1 MCAEWIPAPLPP
13 LPSPLL
19 QPQFRAFLHLL
30 VELSYSVSQCPLS
43 PSCLPSVQYS
53 SNSRNHVFKIRL
65 GLINTLQVD
74 TVFRIKSRLSQGKEG
89 SPHSPLQ
96 LRLSLL
102 IFLLTTLPPT
112 HLLSVS
118 PTGQVCLCLYTCSAF
133 CSEHTV
139 QSLNSHLFSS
149 HLCGPKSNVAS
160 IKRTSLLC

>member
-118 PTGQVCLCLYTCSAF
+118 PTGQVCLC
-133 CSEHTV
+133 
-139 QSLNSHLFSS
+139 QSLH
-149 HLCGPKSNVAS
+149 
-160 IKRTSLLC
+160 LLCLLLRALSPIFEQPPLLIASLWPQVKCRLN